1 MVFNAQL
8 TAEAKA
14 KLKALAQ
21 VEHTYAYSL
30 LENAFWQLWDRLPED
45 KRRAAEMVAQL
56 TGEAPAAGERA
67 DRHAGDEDP

>member
-1 MVFNAQL
+1 MFNAQL

-45 KRRAAEMVAQL
+45 KRRAAEIVAQL
-56 TGEAPAAGERA
+56 TGETPTE
-67 DRHAGDEDP
+67 EDS